1 MLHKYGIKTTSK
13 IESFHFLRKYQK
25 FLAIFGNYKQLFLF
39 GKFGFLG

>member
-1 MLHKYGIKTTSK
+1 MELKPHLKLRALT
-13 IESFHFLRKYQK
+13 FLRKYQK